1 MNDEEKKKREK
12 EKKRKK
18 KRKKRRKE
26 REGRKKRRERVFT
39 CFEIVENHCDT
50 AEASRPKGANVSAA
64 RKTSSIKKK
73 IFHLS

>member
-1 MNDEEKKKREK
+1 MNGEE

-18 KRKKRRKE
+18 EKKKGKRKKRRKE

-39 CFEIVENHCDT
+39 CFEIVKNHCDT

>member
-1 MNDEEKKKREK
+1 MMKRKRK
-12 EKKRKK
+12 ERKK
-18 KRKKRRKE
+18 KRKEKGRKGEKKGKEEKREE
-26 REGRKKRRERVFT
+26 REFFT